1 MSFSA
6 ETLRFWRRAGL
17 SEMVETQIS
26 VAWFDLV
33 QPKVALEKKQ
43 QLPNS
48 DISLPGGLTAS
59 FG

>member
-17 SEMVETQIS
+17 GEMVETQIS
-26 VAWFDLV
+26 VAWFDL

-48 DISLPGGLTAS
+48 DISLPGRLTAS